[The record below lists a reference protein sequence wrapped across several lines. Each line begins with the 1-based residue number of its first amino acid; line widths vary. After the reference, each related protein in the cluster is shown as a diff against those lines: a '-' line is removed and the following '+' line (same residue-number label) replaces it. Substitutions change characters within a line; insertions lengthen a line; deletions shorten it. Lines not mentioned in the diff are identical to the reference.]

1 MNAVLAPVLA
11 VVAGVLLDGDGRV
24 LLAQRPEG
32 KHLAGLWEFPGGKH
46 EPGESSVVALR
57 RELEEELGIRIDD
70 ATPLLG
76 VPWRYD
82 DTPLLLEALRVSG
95 WQGEVQPREGQALR
109 WIKPAV
115 VDARTLAP
123 ADRPILTALRL
134 PAQYPITPEGSRDA
148 ARPMRRE
155 SDCAPLLLP
164 LLRGALARGETLLQ
178 LRLPSRP
185 PAVAR
190 ALAGQCL
197 PMLHAAHASL
207 LLNGDIEGA
216 RRLGPGVG
224 VHLRAAQLRTVATRP
239 LPPGHWVGAS
249 CHDAEDLELA
259 QRVGADFAVLGP
271 VRITA
276 SHADAPAL
284 GWERFAELV
293 TAAALP
299 VYALG
304 GMTPADTDHARAAG
318 AQGVAGITAFWP

>member
-1 MNAVLAPVLA
+1 MSAVLSPVLA
-11 VVAGVLLDGDGRV
+11 VVAGVLFDADGRV

-32 KHLAGLWEFPGGKH
+32 KHLAGLWEFPGGKR
-46 EPGESSVVALR
+46 EPGESSLAALR
-57 RELEEELGIRIDD
+57 RELEEELGIAIDD

-76 VPWRYD
+76 VPWRHD
-82 DTPLLLEALRVSG
+82 DTQLLLEALRVGG
-95 WQGEVQPREGQALR
+95 WQGEVRPREGQALR

-115 VDARTLAP
+115 VDPRTLAP

-134 PAQYPITPEGSRDA
+134 PAQYLITPEGSRDPE
-148 ARPMRRE
+148 RPMRRE

-164 LLRGALARGETLLQ
+164 LLRDALARGEKLLQ

-190 ALAGQCL
+190 ALAEQCL
-197 PMLHAAHASL
+197 PLLQAAHASV

-224 VHLRAAQLRTVATRP
+224 VHLRAAQLRAIATRP
-239 LPPGHWVGAS
+239 LPPGQWVGAS
-249 CHDAEDLELA
+249 CHDAEDLALA
-259 QRVGADFAVLGP
+259 QRAGADFAVLGP

-276 SHADAPAL
+276 SHADTPAL

-293 TAAALP
+293 AGAALP

-304 GMTPADTDHARAAG
+304 GMAPADTDRARAAG
-318 AQGVAGITAFWP
+318 AQGVAGISAFWP